1 MNGHDKAAIALPP
14 PHFLGKW
21 YALVLSAILLLSLL
35 GYERYES
42 YKKTESHEMARL
54 QTLARV
60 TDANLVLH
68 LTAID
73 RLLLNIRD
81 KQGVLSVDSAGA
93 PRAIPSIDELRFFV
107 ETTPGTRTL
116 AITDDKG
123 NFLVSNR
130 SELVGKNFADRPYF
144 RAAQKVRDSKTLVVS
159 EPVLTSLNAWGL
171 QLARPIIGGSGEFLG
186 AVVVTLDPEFFKSML
201 SSVLYADD
209 LRCLLMHQ
217 NGVVFQA
224 VGDFRPQLGSNL
236 AQPGSLLMSHRAR
249 GENESALIQTS
260 YSTGDKRI
268 AVLRNVGL
276 EGMDNHFVITFSRS
290 LDEVYSTWRR
300 ESWLGGLGFLVVLF
314 SSAAWLLI
322 YQRQQVAAY
331 HNNQELLREKA
342 TAEEAR
348 QRTSREI
355 EELYNNAPCGYHS
368 LDADGTIQH
377 INQTE
382 LDWLGLKRE
391 DVEGKLK
398 FTELLDDAGLELFR
412 KNYPSFMETGFVKDL
427 EFNLR
432 RHDGT
437 TFTVLV
443 TATAA
448 HDEHG
453 RYVGSRTTLTDITER
468 KAAEMELE
476 RHRDHLEELVGERTR
491 ALAEAKERA
500 ESANR
505 AKSLFLGNMS
515 HEMRTP
521 VHQISGVAGLLK
533 NSSLTD
539 KQHHYLDLLNTAVSR
554 LNTVIGGI
562 LTLVDLE
569 SGSKSVKLAPINP
582 NKLIQDVVAMVS
594 DRATQK
600 GLQIDFVESRLPE
613 HLLGDAGNIET
624 IAACYCNNAIT
635 FSQRGNIQVRLA
647 SISEDAGSALVRL
660 EVKDEGIGIAPENC
674 ERLFEHFEQA
684 DNSHTRAYGGTGV
697 GLAIVKKLARLMGG
711 DAGCEST
718 LGVGSIFW
726 ATFVMAKGV
735 NDSAAFPG
743 VQDDYAI

>member
-1 MNGHDKAAIALPP
+1 MDSHDKAAIELPP
-14 PHFLGKW
+14 PRFLAKW
-21 YALVLSAILLLSLL
+21 CMLVLSAILLLSLL
-35 GYERYES
+35 VYERYES
-42 YKKTESHEMARL
+42 YRKTESHEMARL

-81 KQGVLSVDSAGA
+81 RQGVLGLNPAGTH
-93 PRAIPSIDELRFFV
+93 RALPSNDELRFFV

-116 AITDDKG
+116 AIADDKG
-123 NFLVSNR
+123 DFLASNR
-130 SELVGKNFADRPYF
+130 AELVGKNFADRTYF
-144 RAAQKVRDSKTLVVS
+144 LAAQKIRDPKTLVVS
-159 EPVLTSLNAWGL
+159 EPFLTSLNVWGL
-171 QLARPIIGGSGEFLG
+171 QLVRPIISDSGAFLG

-209 LRCLLMHQ
+209 LRCLLLHQ

-236 AQPGSLLMSHRAR
+236 AQPGSLLMSHRAH
-249 GENESALIQTS
+249 GQNESSLIQAS

-290 LDEVYSTWRR
+290 LDEVYATWRR

-314 SSAAWLLI
+314 SSAAWLFI
-322 YQRQQVAAY
+322 YQRQQLAAY
-331 HNNQELLREKA
+331 RNNQELLQERA
-342 TAEEAR
+342 AAEDGR
-348 QRTSREI
+348 QRAMREI
-355 EELYNNAPCGYHS
+355 EGLYNNAPCGYHS
-368 LDADGTIQH
+368 LGADGTILH

-398 FTELLDDAGLELFR
+398 FTELLDDAGLERFR
-412 KNYPSFMETGFVKDL
+412 KNYPAFMETGFVKNL

-432 RHDGT
+432 RHDGS

-443 TATAA
+443 SATAA
-448 HDEHG
+448 RGEDG
-453 RYVGSRTTLTDITER
+453 SYLGSRTTLTDITDR
-468 KAAEMELE
+468 KRAETELE
-476 RHRDHLEELVGERTR
+476 RHRDHLEELVGERTQ

-521 VHQISGVAGLLK
+521 VHQISGVASLLK

-539 KQHHYLDLLNTAVSR
+539 KQQRYLDLLNTAVSR

-594 DRATQK
+594 DRATEK
-600 GLQIDFVESRLPE
+600 GLRMDFVESPLPE
-613 HLLGDAGNIET
+613 GLLGDADNIRM

-635 FSQRGNIQVRLA
+635 FSKRGSIQVRLA
-647 SISEDAGSALVRL
+647 CVKEDAGSALLRL

-711 DAGCEST
+711 DAGCDSK
-718 LGVGSIFW
+718 LDVGSTFW
-726 ATFVMAKGV
+726 ATFVMAKGIG
-735 NDSAAFPG
+735 DSGTALGAE
-743 VQDDYAI
+743 DDYVI